1 MTYQDDISRRSI
13 AVFCLFATLSLG
25 LAGAARAQSLDTI
38 VIDSGNDNPTSIAVV
53 PFGISGIEGVDNL
66 ASIVGFDLARTG
78 QFAPIDSDNMLSYP
92 TSRSE
97 IFFRDW
103 RILNAEYL
111 VTGSAAVDASGTVV
125 ANYALYDVNAERE
138 LISGSYTGTRDQWRD
153 FGHRIADEV
162 YAKITGIPGAFSTK
176 VAYVLAQNLGTV
188 NARYRLELADTD
200 GRRAR
205 TLFDSDQPLLSPS
218 WSPDGK
224 QLAYVSFETGRSA
237 IVVQNL
243 ETGGRTIVAS
253 FPGLNSAPAFS
264 PDGRQL
270 ALVLS
275 KDGNPEVYV
284 MDLASRQL
292 RRVTRNFNI
301 DTEPRWTADG
311 ESLIFTSDRSGKPQ
325 IYRLELSSG
334 LTERLTYEGDY
345 NARASLLPDDALV
358 FVHRRNGVFHIAWLD
373 IPRDDLRVLTRTSLD
388 ESPSVAP
395 NGVMLIYATQNRG
408 KGILAA
414 VSIDGSARYRLPS
427 SFGDVREPAWS
438 PYLEPVV
445 R

>member
-1 MTYQDDISRRSI
+1 MTHRNPNTRARMRSL
-13 AVFCLFATLSLG
+13 CLVSVVMLL
-25 LAGAARAQSLDTI
+25 LAPLAHGQSLDTI
-38 VIDSGNDNPTSIAVV
+38 VIDSGNDNPTSIAIV

-66 ASIVGFDLARTG
+66 AGIVGFDLARTG
-78 QFAPIDSDNMLSYP
+78 QFAPVDSDNMLSYP

-111 VTGSAAVDASGTVV
+111 VTGTAAVDAAGTVV
-125 ANYALYDVNAERE
+125 ASYALYDVNGERE

-162 YAKITGIPGAFSTK
+162 YEKITGIPGAFSTK
-176 VAYVLAQNLGTV
+176 VAYVLAQNLGTI

-205 TLFDSDQPLLSPS
+205 TLFDSDEPLLSPS
-218 WSPDGK
+218 WSPDGR
-224 QLAYVSFETGRSA
+224 QIAYVSFETGRSS
-237 IVVQNL
+237 IVIQNL

-253 FPGLNSAPAFS
+253 FQGLNSAPSFS
-264 PDGRQL
+264 PDGKEL

-275 KDGNPEVYV
+275 KDGNPEIYV
-284 MDLASRQL
+284 MDLATRQT
-292 RRVTRNFNI
+292 RRITRNFNI

-311 ESLIFTSDRSGKPQ
+311 KSLIFTSDRSGKPQ
-325 IYRLELSSG
+325 IYRVELAGG

-395 NGVMLIYATQNRG
+395 NGAMLIYATQNRG

>member
-1 MTYQDDISRRSI
+1 MNYRAENRRTSALALRFV
-13 AVFCLFATLSLG
+13 AVLALWLAPLG
-25 LAGAARAQSLDTI
+25 QAQSLDTI
-38 VIDSGNDNPTSIAVV
+38 VIDSGNDNPTSIAIV

-66 ASIVGFDLARTG
+66 GGIVGFDLARTG

-92 TSRSE
+92 TTRSE

-111 VTGSAAVDASGTVV
+111 VTGTASVDSAGTVV
-125 ANYALYDVNAERE
+125 ATYALYDVNGERE

-162 YAKITGIPGAFSTK
+162 YEKITGIRGAFSTK

-205 TLFDSDQPLLSPS
+205 TLFDSDEPLLSPS
-218 WSPDGK
+218 WSPDGR
-224 QLAYVSFETGRSA
+224 QIAYVSFETGRSS

-243 ETGGRTIVAS
+243 ETGGRTIIAS
-253 FPGLNSAPAFS
+253 FKGINSAPSFS
-264 PDGRQL
+264 PSGEEL
-270 ALVLS
+270 AMVLS
-275 KDGNPEVYV
+275 KDGNPEIYV
-284 MDLASRQL
+284 MTLANREV
-292 RRVTRNFNI
+292 RRITRNFNI
-301 DTEPRWTADG
+301 DTEPRWTMDG
-311 ESLIFTSDRSGKPQ
+311 KSLIFTSDRSGKPQ
-325 IYRLELSSG
+325 IYRVELAGG

-373 IPRDDLRVLTRTSLD
+373 IPRDDLRVLTKTSLD

-395 NGVMLIYATQNRG
+395 NGAMLIYATQNRG

-438 PYLEPVV
+438 PFLEPVV
-445 R
+445 Q